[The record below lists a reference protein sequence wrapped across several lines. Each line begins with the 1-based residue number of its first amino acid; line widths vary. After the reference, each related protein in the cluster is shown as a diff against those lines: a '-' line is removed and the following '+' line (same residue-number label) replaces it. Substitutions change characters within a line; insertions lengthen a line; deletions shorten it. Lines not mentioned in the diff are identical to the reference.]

1 MSMWTAIFL
10 IVAMSLIAST
20 IRHGISSKVRPSE
33 STIADLK
40 AEFEAREARLR
51 SRIETLERIVTDSKD
66 DLRREFEKL
75 DLAS

>member
-20 IRHGISSKVRPSE
+20 IRHGISSKARSSE
-33 STIADLK
+33 SDIADLK
-40 AEFEAREARLR
+40 AEFEAREARLK
-51 SRIETLERIVTDSKD
+51 SRIETLERIVTDSTD
-66 DLRREFEKL
+66 DLRREFEEL